1 MLLDTVFT
9 RTRQGAVAM
18 ADQTVPMSGGFR
30 RLLALVNGKNDGK
43 ALLAALP
50 QLDEED
56 LQLWT
61 SELVRM
67 GLIAIKGNLTDEEAA
82 FSLTTEM
89 PAMMR
94 PPSAVTTGDLIEQVS
109 SNVAGKIAPPLNAA
123 IEKKL
128 SKTTRM
134 AAIESV
140 SSFPAMGKAG
150 FFVYPDTATGLPA
163 APRVC
168 LATHDP
174 LQGKLLG
181 LLIKQIGGVAE
192 SAASRDALLAVLR
205 APAPPH
211 VLFLDAELPGI
222 DGFRALESI
231 RAKPSLKNL
240 RVVLVSSR
248 GERADLAQAMLLGAA
263 GYIVKPLK
271 REILQAAIPQIFGKA
286 LR

>member
-18 ADQTVPMSGGFR
+18 ADHNVPMSGGFR
-30 RLLALVNGKNDGK
+30 RLLELANGKNDGK

-67 GLIAIKGNLTDEEAA
+67 GLIAIKGNLADEEAA

-94 PPSAVTTGDLIEQVS
+94 APSAVATGELIEQVS

-168 LATHDP
+168 LATHDA
-174 LQGKLLG
+174 LQAKLLG
-181 LLIKQIGGVAE
+181 LLIKRVGGV
-192 SAASRDALLAVLR
+192 VLR

-211 VLFLDAELPGI
+211 VIFLDAEMHGI

-271 REILQAAIPQIFGKA
+271 REILEAAILQIFGKA